1 MMDWLTPNDY
11 AELWHVTPGV
21 VTRHCREGN
30 ITAKQIGRNW
40 YIKPGQD
47 MPHSKRVY
55 VDEMTPKQIEAR
67 RRKQNKR
74 NREQYEWYKAQGIC
88 PSCKTRYAD
97 PGHVNCE
104 ECNAKRRKRFW
115 DNTTPKTNAER
126 CKERREAL
134 KARGMCISCGKAKA
148 VEGHV
153 LCMICARKFAEGQQA
168 RKIKRRL
175 QKEAAN
181 GNGTNH

>member
-1 MMDWLTPNDY
+1 MDWLTPNDY

-47 MPHSKRVY
+47 MPHSKRVF
-55 VDEMTPKQIEAR
+55 VDEMTPKQLED
-67 RRKQNKR
+67 RRKAQCKR

-88 PSCKTRYAD
+88 PSCKTRYSS

-104 ECNAKRRKRFW
+104 QCNAKRRKRLW
-115 DNTTPKTNAER
+115 DNITPKTNAER
-126 CKERREAL
+126 CRERREAL
-134 KARGMCISCGKAKA
+134 KARGLCINCAKRKA
-148 VEGHV
+148 VDGHV
-153 LCMICARKFAEGQQA
+153 LCPRCATRNAETQQA
-168 RKIKRRL
+168 IKVRKRM
-175 QKEAAN
+175 QKGAPVNAN
-181 GNGTNH
+181 GT